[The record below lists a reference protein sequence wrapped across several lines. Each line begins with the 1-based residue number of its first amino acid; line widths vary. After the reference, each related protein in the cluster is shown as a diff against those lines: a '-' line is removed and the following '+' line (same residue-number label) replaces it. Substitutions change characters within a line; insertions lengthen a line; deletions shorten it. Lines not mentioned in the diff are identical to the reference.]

1 MIATGFPA
9 GEWEMRSLLEE
20 LISRLARSAGARRSP
35 EPPPSWKCKLCQDRG
50 IILRGDYA
58 QVCPCVR
65 QQYLETRTS
74 YANITPEI
82 KECRFENFRL
92 DYYEGPHREAA
103 LKALQGARQFVT
115 EYLRN
120 RNVPGVLFTG
130 DVGSGK
136 TFLAGAIANYLLE
149 HEVNVLFLVVPD
161 FLDELRAT
169 YHRGAGGEGEVDDVA
184 LLREVREVDVL
195 VLDDLGAHNYT
206 PWICNKLYSLL
217 NFRLNHRL
225 PVVITTNLAL
235 GQLEEFLGERTTSRI
250 VQMCR
255 IYRLTVS
262 KDIRHLKHRDAPFS
276 CGKELLFAWR
286 FG

>member
-1 MIATGFPA
+1 
-9 GEWEMRSLLEE
+9 MRGILEE
-20 LISRLARSAGARRSP
+20 IISRLARSAGARRASEPSP
-35 EPPPSWKCKLCQDRG
+35 TWRCASCQDRG
-50 IILRGDYA
+50 FILRGDYA

-65 QQYLETRTS
+65 QQYLEKRYS

-103 LKALQGARQFVT
+103 LKALQGARQFVA
-115 EYLRN
+115 EYLRH

-169 YHRGAGGEGEVDDVA
+169 YHRGGEGEVDDVA

-206 PWICNKLYSLL
+206 PWTCNKLYSLL
-217 NFRLNHRL
+217 NFRLNYRL
-225 PVVITTNLAL
+225 PVVITTNLTL
-235 GQLEEFLGERTTSRI
+235 GELEDFLGERTTSRI

-255 IYRLTVS
+255 IYRLTVG
-262 KDIRHLKHRDAPFS
+262 KDIRHLKHRDGPFFS
-276 CGKELLFAWR
+276 GR
-286 FG
+286 